1 MSSVFKHRNE
11 LLNSLENVE
20 ALGALWAW
28 ILGGGD
34 SVASGYLSGV
44 LAPAQGPFCHLS
56 HLCLSPHWAPQY
68 PHPHCW
74 CFWRKLWWIPVAGT
88 GARRDDHTL
97 YSLPKCRWRGCV
109 GLCFLDSYRILS
121 PPCTQPCTCVFWESS
136 LVTAWL
142 CQSVHLG
149 ASWEQ
154 GHHWLSHYFYKQL
167 DDNGWFSSCGLLFL
181 MFISCKGL
189 QFGNTDS

>member
-1 MSSVFKHRNE
+1 MSSVFKRRNE

-56 HLCLSPHWAPQY
+56 HLCLSPYWAPQS
-68 PHPHCW
+68 PHPPLLVFLEQTLVNPSSWHWGQARWSHSLLSAQVQMAWMCW
-74 CFWRKLWWIPVAGT
+74 PLLPGFSLNFEPP
-88 GARRDDHTL
+88 L
-97 YSLPKCRWRGCV
+97 Y
-109 GLCFLDSYRILS
+109 
-121 PPCTQPCTCVFWESS
+121 TACTCVFWESS

-181 MFISCKGL
+181 MFISYKGL